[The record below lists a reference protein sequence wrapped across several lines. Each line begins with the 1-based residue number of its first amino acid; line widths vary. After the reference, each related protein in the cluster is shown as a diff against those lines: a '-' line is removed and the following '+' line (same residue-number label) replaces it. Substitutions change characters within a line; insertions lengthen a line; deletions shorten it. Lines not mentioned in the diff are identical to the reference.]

1 MVGLWGKQ
9 MNGGH
14 KIKMIVVSGKK
25 QGDVMGRAHRAL
37 VLVMLFLHPGSGYTD
52 LS

>member
-25 QGDVMGRAHRAL
+25 QGDVMGRGTQSTGTSNAL
-37 VLVMLFLHPGSGYTD
+37 SSPR
-52 LS
+52 